1 MVELKDGRITFTL
14 YLDGREEPVKV
25 VEPEMDVPLPE
36 GGRLVVAE
44 NEGAWCDVKFVFN
57 PESDRPYELHFS
69 VLMGI
74 AYGTDHLAAFG
85 CPIEEDRDLLG
96 RYNMEIVARDELK
109 AWIEMTNGKARLAI
123 QREKRFNESFPSA

>member
-1 MVELKDGRITFTL
+1 MVEEKDGPVTFTL
-14 YLDGREEPVKV
+14 HLEGREEPVKV

-44 NEGAWCDVKFVFN
+44 NEATWCDVKFVFN

-74 AYGTDHLAAFG
+74 TYATVHLAAFG

-96 RYNMEIVARDELK
+96 RYKMEIIARGGLK
-109 AWIEMTNGKARLAI
+109 AWIEMTHGKARLAI
-123 QREKRFNESFPSA
+123 QKERQD

>member
-1 MVELKDGRITFTL
+1 MVELKDGSIRFTL
-14 YLDGREEPVKV
+14 HLNGREEPVKV
-25 VEPEMDVPLPE
+25 VESEMDVPLPE

-44 NEGAWCDVKFVFN
+44 NEATWCDVKFVFN

-74 AYGTDHLAAFG
+74 THATDHLAAFG

-96 RYNMEIVARDELK
+96 RYKMEIVARGGLK
-109 AWIEMTNGKARLAI
+109 AWIEMTDGKARLAI
-123 QREKRFNESFPSA
+123 QKEKQVQ

>member
-1 MVELKDGRITFTL
+1 MVEQKDGPITFTL
-14 YLDGREEPVKV
+14 HLDGREEPVKV

-44 NEGAWCDVKFVFN
+44 NEATWCDVKFVFN
-57 PESDRPYELHFS
+57 PESDHPYELHFS

-74 AYGTDHLAAFG
+74 TYATDHLAVFG
-85 CPIEEDRDLLG
+85 CPIEEDRDLLSQ
-96 RYNMEIVARDELK
+96 YKMEIVARGGLK

-123 QREKRFNESFPSA
+123 QKEKKVH